1 MATTAPASPPT
12 EREMPAFTGSTRR
25 KSLWNR
31 HGAAYLMCAPTVIL
45 FLVFMA
51 FPIGFVLYTSTLDW
65 NGIESAMQAPFT
77 GLDNYQRL
85 VQDDLWWS
93 AVKNTL
99 LYALIKILVELP
111 LALLLAVVLNSGI
124 RGVVG
129 FRTIGFIPV
138 VTSIA
143 VVSLAFTFF
152 FSPLPGAPFN
162 EFLVNLGIIDRP
174 IAFLGERETAFWTVT
189 GIAIWHDLGINMVFF
204 LAALQTVPRDL
215 YDAAM
220 VDGAN
225 ARQKF
230 LHIDIPVI
238 RPLTAVIVTLSLAG
252 SLKVFDYFSVL
263 TGGGPGF
270 STTTMV
276 LYMFR
281 YTSFGG
287 GGLAGATSQPEV
299 GYGSAVAIGLGL
311 IVFAVVLFQQWINQ
325 IQERRA
331 R

>member
-1 MATTAPASPPT
+1 MA
-12 EREMPAFTGSTRR
+12 RR
-25 KSLWNR
+25 KSAWAQHR
-31 HGAAYLMCAPTVIL
+31 VAYLMCLPTIVL

-51 FPIGFVLYTSTLDW
+51 FPIVYVFYTSLLDW
-65 NGIESAMQAPFT
+65 NGIQSAFSAPFV
-77 GLDNYQRL
+77 GLDNYERL
-85 VQDDLWWS
+85 LRDEFWWR
-93 AVKNTL
+93 AVRNTI
-99 LYALIKILVELP
+99 LYAGIKILVELP
-111 LALLLAVVLNSGI
+111 LALILAVVLNSGI
-124 RGVVG
+124 RGVVT

-138 VTSIA
+138 ITSIA

-162 EFLVNLGIIDRP
+162 ELLVNLGIIDRP

-215 YDAAM
+215 YDAAA
-220 VDGAN
+220 VDGAS
-225 ARQKF
+225 ARQRF
-230 LHIDIPVI
+230 LHIDVPVI

-311 IVFAVVLFQQWINQ
+311 IILAVVLFQQWINRLQ
-325 IQERRA
+325 DRRA
-331 R
+331 Q

>member
-1 MATTAPASPPT
+1 MATQAPA
-12 EREMPAFTGSTRR
+12 ERAGGNLVSEAAGTKG
-25 KSLWNR
+25 KSFWER
-31 HGAAYLMCAPTVIL
+31 HGPAYLMCMPTIVL

-51 FPIGFVLYTSTLDW
+51 FPIGYVLYTSTLDW
-65 NGIESAMQAPFT
+65 NGIESALKAPFV
-77 GLDNYQRL
+77 GLDNYERL
-85 VQDDLWWS
+85 VRDELWWR
-93 AVKNTL
+93 AVRNTL
-99 LYALIKILVELP
+99 LYAAIKIVVELP

-124 RGVVG
+124 RYVVV

-138 VTSIA
+138 ITSIA

-162 EFLVNLGIIDRP
+162 EMLVNLGILERP
-174 IAFLGERETAFWTVT
+174 IAFLGERATAFWTVT

-204 LAALQTVPRDL
+204 LAALQTVPKEL
-215 YDAAM
+215 YEAAK

-225 ARQKF
+225 ARQRF
-230 LHIDIPVI
+230 LHIDVPVI
-238 RPLTAVIVTLSLAG
+238 RPLTAVIITLSLAG

-311 IVFAVVLFQQWINQ
+311 IIFAVVLLQQYVNRLQ
-325 IQERRA
+325 DRRA
-331 R
+331 Q

>member
-1 MATTAPASPPT
+1 MATTAPAGRAGDHLLT
-12 EREMPAFTGSTRR
+12 EAVGSKG
-25 KSLWNR
+25 KSFWQR
-31 HGAAYLMCAPTVIL
+31 HGAAYVMCSPTIVL
-45 FLVFMA
+45 FLVFLA
-51 FPIGFVLYTSTLDW
+51 FPIFYVFYTSLLNW
-65 NGIESAMQAPFT
+65 NGIQSAFAAPFV
-77 GLDNYQRL
+77 GFDNYQRL
-85 VQDDLWWS
+85 VRDEFWWQ
-93 AVKNTL
+93 AVRNTL
-99 LYALIKILVELP
+99 LYAGIKITVELP

-124 RGVVG
+124 RGVVA

-138 VTSIA
+138 ITSIA
-143 VVSLAFTFF
+143 VISLAFTFF

-189 GIAIWHDLGINMVFF
+189 AIAVWHDVGINMVFF
-204 LAALQTVPRDL
+204 LAALQTVPKDL
-215 YDAAM
+215 YEAAK

-225 ARQKF
+225 ARQRF
-230 LHIDIPVI
+230 LHIDVPVI
-238 RPLTAVIVTLSLAG
+238 RPLTAMIITLSLAG
-252 SLKVFDYFSVL
+252 SLRVFDYFSIL

-287 GGLAGATSQPEV
+287 GGLSGMSTQPEV

-311 IVFAVVLFQQWINQ
+311 IILAVVLFQQWINQ
-325 IQERRA
+325 LQDRRA

>member
-1 MATTAPASPPT
+1 MCVPT
-12 EREMPAFTGSTRR
+12 I
-25 KSLWNR
+25 
-31 HGAAYLMCAPTVIL
+31 IL
-45 FLVFMA
+45 FIVFMA
-51 FPIGFVLYTSTLDW
+51 FPIGYVFYTSLLKW
-65 NGIESAMQAPFT
+65 NGIQGVLEAQFI
-77 GLDNYQRL
+77 GFDNYSRL
-85 VQDDLWWS
+85 FQDTLWWQ
-93 AVKNTL
+93 AVRNTL
-99 LYALIKILVELP
+99 LYAIIKILVELP
-111 LALLLAVVLNSGI
+111 LALILAVVLNSGI
-124 RGVVG
+124 RGVVA

-138 VTSIA
+138 ITSIA

-162 EFLVNLGIIDRP
+162 EFLLNIGILDRP
-174 IAFLGERETAFWTVT
+174 IAFLGERATAFWTVT
-189 GIAIWHDLGINMVFF
+189 AIAIWHDLGINMVFF

-215 YDAAM
+215 YEAAK

-225 ARQKF
+225 ARQRF
-230 LHIDIPVI
+230 LHIDVPVI
-238 RPLTAVIVTLSLAG
+238 RPLTAVIITLSLAG
-252 SLKVFDYFSVL
+252 SLRVFDYFAVL

-287 GGLAGATSQPEV
+287 GGLSGATSQPEV

-311 IVFAVVLFQQWINQ
+311 IIFAVVLFQQWINA

>member
-1 MATTAPASPPT
+1 MTTVPRSNVPDTVA
-12 EREMPAFTGSTRR
+12 GRR
-25 KSLWNR
+25 GKSFWQR
-31 HGAAYLMCAPTVIL
+31 HGMAYLMCVPTVIL

-51 FPIGFVLYTSTLDW
+51 FPVGYVLYTSLLKW
-65 NGIESAMQAPFT
+65 NGIQSVLDAQFL
-77 GLDNYQRL
+77 GLDNYSRL
-85 VQDDLWWS
+85 VQDPLWWQ
-93 AVKNTL
+93 AVRNTL
-99 LYALIKILVELP
+99 LYAVIKIVVELP
-111 LALLLAVVLNSGI
+111 LALMLAVVLNSGI
-124 RGVVG
+124 RGVVA

-138 VTSIA
+138 ITSIA

-162 EFLVNLGIIDRP
+162 TFLVELGIIDRP
-174 IAFLGERETAFWTVT
+174 IAFLGERATAFWTVT

-215 YDAAM
+215 YDAAQ
-220 VDGAN
+220 VDGASV
-225 ARQKF
+225 RQRF
-230 LHIDIPVI
+230 LHIEVPVI

-252 SLKVFDYFSVL
+252 SLKVFDYFAVL

-311 IVFAVVLFQQWINQ
+311 IILAVVLFQQWINRLQ
-325 IQERRA
+325 DKRA
-331 R
+331 G

>member
-1 MATTAPASPPT
+1 MATTTAAAAAEDQALAPSA
-12 EREMPAFTGSTRR
+12 GTRG
-25 KSLWNR
+25 KSLWQR
-31 HGAAYLMCAPTVIL
+31 HGPAYLMCAPTIIL

-51 FPIGFVLYTSTLDW
+51 FPILYVIYTSSLDW
-65 NGIESAMQAPFT
+65 NGIESPLDAGFV
-77 GLDNYQRL
+77 GIDNYTRL
-85 VQDDLWWS
+85 VQDDLWWR
-93 AVKNTL
+93 AVWHTL
-99 LYALIKILVELP
+99 LYAIIKILVELP
-111 LALLLAVVLNSGI
+111 LALILAVILNSGI
-124 RGVVG
+124 RGMVI

-138 VTSIA
+138 ITSIA

-162 EFLVNLGIIDRP
+162 TMLINLGILDKP
-174 IAFLGERETAFWTVT
+174 LAFLGEQATAFWTVT

-215 YDAAM
+215 YDAAA

-225 ARQKF
+225 ARQRF
-230 LHIDIPVI
+230 LHIDVPVI
-238 RPLTAVIVTLSLAG
+238 RPLTAMIVTLSLAG

-311 IVFAVVLFQQWINQ
+311 IILAVVLFQQWINA

>member
-1 MATTAPASPPT
+1 MVTQAPASRAGET
-12 EREMPAFTGSTRR
+12 LVSEAAGTKG
-25 KSLWNR
+25 KSLWAR
-31 HGAAYLMCAPTVIL
+31 HGAAYLMCMPTILL

-51 FPIGFVLYTSTLDW
+51 FPIGYVLYTSTLDW
-65 NGIESAMQAPFT
+65 NGIESAFKAPFV

-85 VQDDLWWS
+85 VQDDLWWR
-93 AVKNTL
+93 AVRNTL
-99 LYALIKILVELP
+99 LYAAIKIVVELP

-124 RGVVG
+124 RGVVI

-138 VTSIA
+138 ITSIA

-162 EFLVNLGIIDRP
+162 EILVNLGILDRP
-174 IAFLGERETAFWTVT
+174 IAFLGERATAFWTVT

-204 LAALQTVPRDL
+204 LAALQTVPKEL
-215 YDAAM
+215 YEAAK

-225 ARQKF
+225 ARQRF
-230 LHIDIPVI
+230 LHIDVPVI
-238 RPLTAVIVTLSLAG
+238 RPLTAVIITLSLAG

-311 IVFAVVLFQQWINQ
+311 IIFGVVLMQQYVNRLQ
-325 IQERRA
+325 DRRA
-331 R
+331 Q

>member
-1 MATTAPASPPT
+1 MATTAPAGRAEDHLLS
-12 EREMPAFTGSTRR
+12 EAVGSKG
-25 KSLWNR
+25 KSFWQR
-31 HGAAYLMCAPTVIL
+31 HGAAYLMCSPTILL
-45 FLVFMA
+45 FLVFLA
-51 FPIGFVLYTSTLDW
+51 FPIFYVFYTSLLNW
-65 NGIESAMQAPFT
+65 NGIQSAFAAPFI
-77 GLDNYQRL
+77 GLDNYVRL
-85 VQDDLWWS
+85 VQDEFWWR
-93 AVKNTL
+93 AVRNTI
-99 LYALIKILVELP
+99 LYAAIKIVVELP
-111 LALLLAVVLNSGI
+111 VALLLAVVLNSGI
-124 RGVVG
+124 RGVVA

-138 VTSIA
+138 ITSIA

-189 GIAIWHDLGINMVFF
+189 AIAIWHDVGINMVFF
-204 LAALQTVPRDL
+204 LAALQTVPKDL
-215 YDAAM
+215 YEAAK

-225 ARQKF
+225 ARQRF
-230 LHIDIPVI
+230 LHIDVPVI
-238 RPLTAVIVTLSLAG
+238 RPLTAIIITLSLAG
-252 SLKVFDYFSVL
+252 SLRVFDYFSIL

-287 GGLAGATSQPEV
+287 GGLTGVQTQPEV

-311 IVFAVVLFQQWINQ
+311 IILAVVIFQQWINQ
-325 IQERRA
+325 LQDRRA

>member
-1 MATTAPASPPT
+1 MTTVPRSDVPDTVA
-12 EREMPAFTGSTRR
+12 GRR
-25 KSLWNR
+25 GKSFWKR
-31 HGAAYLMCAPTVIL
+31 HGMAYLMCVPTVIL

-51 FPIGFVLYTSTLDW
+51 FPVGYVLYTSLLKW
-65 NGIESAMQAPFT
+65 NGIQSVLDAQFI
-77 GLDNYQRL
+77 GFDNYSRL
-85 VQDDLWWS
+85 VQDSLWWG
-93 AVKNTL
+93 AVRNTL
-99 LYALIKILVELP
+99 LYATIKIVVELP
-111 LALLLAVVLNSGI
+111 LALMLAVVLNSGI
-124 RGVVG
+124 RGVVA

-138 VTSIA
+138 ITSIA

-162 EFLVNLGIIDRP
+162 TFLVELGIIDRP
-174 IAFLGERETAFWTVT
+174 IAFLGERSTAFWTVT

-215 YDAAM
+215 YDAAQ
-220 VDGAN
+220 VDGASV
-225 ARQKF
+225 RQRF
-230 LHIDIPVI
+230 LHIEVPVI

-252 SLKVFDYFSVL
+252 SLKVFDYFAVL

-311 IVFAVVLFQQWINQ
+311 IILAVVLFQQWINRLQ
-325 IQERRA
+325 DKRA
-331 R
+331 G

>member
-1 MATTAPASPPT
+1 
-12 EREMPAFTGSTRR
+12 
-25 KSLWNR
+25 
-31 HGAAYLMCAPTVIL
+31 MCAPTIVL

-51 FPIGFVLYTSTLDW
+51 FPIGYVLYTSTLDW
-65 NGIESAMQAPFT
+65 NGIESPLKAGFV
-77 GLDNYQRL
+77 GLENYQRL
-85 VQDDLWWS
+85 VQDDLWWG

-99 LYALIKILVELP
+99 LYATIKIVVELP

-124 RGVVG
+124 RGVVV

-138 VTSIA
+138 ITSIA

-152 FSPLPGAPFN
+152 FSPLPGAPFT
-162 EFLVNLGIIDRP
+162 EFLVNLGILDRP
-174 IAFLGERETAFWTVT
+174 IAFLGERATAFWTVT

-204 LAALQTVPRDL
+204 LAALQTVPKDL
-215 YDAAM
+215 YDAAQ

-225 ARQKF
+225 ARQRF
-230 LHIDIPVI
+230 LHIDVPVI

-311 IVFAVVLFQQWINQ
+311 IIFAVVLFQQWVNS

-331 R
+331 Q

>member
-1 MATTAPASPPT
+1 VAGGA
-12 EREMPAFTGSTRR
+12 G
-25 KSLWNR
+25 KSFWAR
-31 HGAAYLMCAPTVIL
+31 HGAAYLMCLPTVIL
-45 FLVFMA
+45 FLIFMA
-51 FPIGFVLYTSTLDW
+51 FPIGYVLYTSMLDW
-65 NGIESAMQAPFT
+65 NGIESAFTAPFV
-77 GLDNYQRL
+77 GLDNYERL
-85 VQDDLWWS
+85 VQDSFWWR
-93 AVKNTL
+93 AVWNTI
-99 LYALIKILVELP
+99 LYAVIKIVVELP
-111 LALLLAVVLNSGI
+111 LALIIAVVLNSGI
-124 RGVVG
+124 RGVVW

-138 VTSIA
+138 ITSIA

-162 EFLVNLGIIDRP
+162 EFLVNLGIIDKP

-189 GIAIWHDLGINMVFF
+189 SIAIWHDLGINMVFF

-215 YDAAM
+215 YDAAA
-220 VDGAN
+220 VDGASV
-225 ARQKF
+225 RQRF
-230 LHIDIPVI
+230 LHIEVPVI

-311 IVFAVVLFQQWINQ
+311 IILGVVLFQQWINSLQ
-325 IQERRA
+325 DRRA

>member
-1 MATTAPASPPT
+1 MAASTPV
-12 EREMPAFTGSTRR
+12 STPIPGEFDRIAGTR
-25 KSLWNR
+25 GKSVWQQ
-31 HGAAYLMCAPTVIL
+31 HGAAYLMCAPTIVL
-45 FLVFMA
+45 FLIFML
-51 FPIGFVLYTSTLDW
+51 FPIGYVLYTSTLDW
-65 NGIESAMQAPFT
+65 NGIESPLNAGFV
-77 GLDNYQRL
+77 GLDNYTRL
-85 VQDDLWWS
+85 FQDDLWWR
-93 AVKNTL
+93 AVWNTL
-99 LYALIKILVELP
+99 LYAGIKILIELP
-111 LALLLAVVLNSGI
+111 LALILAVVLNSGI
-124 RGVVG
+124 RGVVV
-129 FRTIGFIPV
+129 FRTIGFLPV
-138 VTSIA
+138 ITSIA

-162 EFLVNLGIIDRP
+162 TLLLDLGILEKP
-174 IAFLGERETAFWTVT
+174 IAFLGERATAFWTVT

-225 ARQKF
+225 ARQRF
-230 LHIDIPVI
+230 LHIDVPVI
-238 RPLTAVIVTLSLAG
+238 RPLTAMIVTLSLAG

-287 GGLAGATSQPEV
+287 GGLSGATSQPEV

-311 IVFAVVLFQQWINQ
+311 IIMAVIVIQQWINSL
-325 IQERRA
+325 QERRA
-331 R
+331 N

>member
-1 MATTAPASPPT
+1 M
-12 EREMPAFTGSTRR
+12 
-25 KSLWNR
+25 
-31 HGAAYLMCAPTVIL
+31 AYLMCLPTVIL

-51 FPIGFVLYTSTLDW
+51 FPIGYVLYTSMLDW
-65 NGIESAMQAPFT
+65 NGIESALSAPFV
-77 GLDNYQRL
+77 GLDNYERL
-85 VQDDLWWS
+85 IQDEFWWR
-93 AVKNTL
+93 AVWNTI

-111 LALLLAVVLNSGI
+111 LALILAVVLNSGI
-124 RGVVG
+124 KGMVT

-138 VTSIA
+138 ITSIA
-143 VVSLAFTFF
+143 VVSLAFSFF

-162 EFLVNLGIIDRP
+162 EFLINLGIIDRP

-189 GIAIWHDLGINMVFF
+189 SIAIWHDLGINMVFF

-215 YDAAM
+215 YDAAA
-220 VDGAN
+220 VDGAS
-225 ARQKF
+225 ARQRF
-230 LHIDIPVI
+230 LQIEVPVI

-287 GGLAGATSQPEV
+287 GGLSGATSQPEV

-311 IVFAVVLFQQWINQ
+311 IILAVVLFQQWINQ
-325 IQERRA
+325 LQDRRA

>member
-1 MATTAPASPPT
+1 MTTKPVSDIPVAVA
-12 EREMPAFTGSTRR
+12 GSRG
-25 KSLWNR
+25 KSFWQR
-31 HGAAYLMCAPTVIL
+31 HGMAYLMCVPTIVL
-45 FLVFMA
+45 FFVFMA
-51 FPIGFVLYTSTLDW
+51 FPVGYVLYTSMLKW
-65 NGIESAMQAPFT
+65 NGIQSVLDAPFV
-77 GLDNYQRL
+77 GLDNYTRL
-85 VQDDLWWS
+85 VQDSLWWQ
-93 AVKNTL
+93 AVWNTI
-99 LYALIKILVELP
+99 LYALIKIVVELP
-111 LALLLAVVLNSGI
+111 LALIIAVVLNSGI
-124 RGVVG
+124 RGVVA

-138 VTSIA
+138 ITSIA

-162 EFLVNLGIIDRP
+162 TFLMELGILDRP
-174 IAFLGERETAFWTVT
+174 IAFLGERATAFWTVT
-189 GIAIWHDLGINMVFF
+189 AIAIWHDLGINMVFF

-215 YDAAM
+215 YDAAQ
-220 VDGAN
+220 VDGAS
-225 ARQKF
+225 ARERF
-230 LHIDIPVI
+230 LHIEVPVI

-252 SLKVFDYFSVL
+252 SLKVFDYFAVL

-311 IVFAVVLFQQWINQ
+311 IILAVVLLQQWINRLQ
-325 IQERRA
+325 DKRA
-331 R
+331 A

>member
-1 MATTAPASPPT
+1 MAISTPASTPT
-12 EREMPAFTGSTRR
+12 PKEFERLAGTRG
-25 KSLWNR
+25 KSFWQE
-31 HGAAYLMCAPTVIL
+31 HGAAYLMCLPTVIL

-51 FPIGFVLYTSTLDW
+51 FPIGYVIYTSMLDW
-65 NGIESAMQAPFT
+65 DGIQSPLKASFI
-77 GLDNYQRL
+77 GLDNYTRL
-85 VQDDLWWS
+85 VQDNLWWR
-93 AVKNTL
+93 AVWNTL

-111 LALLLAVVLNSGI
+111 LALILAVVLNSGI
-124 RGVVG
+124 RGKVV
-129 FRTIGFIPV
+129 FRTIGFLPV
-138 VTSIA
+138 ITSIA

-162 EFLVNLGIIDRP
+162 TFLVNLGILERP
-174 IAFLGERETAFWTVT
+174 IAFLGERSTAFWTVT

-220 VDGAN
+220 VDGAS
-225 ARQKF
+225 ARERF
-230 LHIDIPVI
+230 LHIDVPVI
-238 RPLTAVIVTLSLAG
+238 RPLTAMIITLSLAG
-252 SLKVFDYFSVL
+252 SLKVFDYFAVL

-287 GGLAGATSQPEV
+287 GGLAGATTQPEV
-299 GYGSAVAIGLGL
+299 GYGSSVAIGLGL
-311 IVFAVVLFQQWINQ
+311 IIMAVVVIQQWINRLQ
-325 IQERRA
+325 DRRA
-331 R
+331 N

>member
-1 MATTAPASPPT
+1 M
-12 EREMPAFTGSTRR
+12 
-25 KSLWNR
+25 
-31 HGAAYLMCAPTVIL
+31 AYLMCVPTIVL

-51 FPIGFVLYTSTLDW
+51 FPIGYVIYTSTLDW
-65 NGIESAMQAPFT
+65 NGIESPLSASFV
-77 GLDNYQRL
+77 GLDNYTRL
-85 VQDDLWWS
+85 FQDDLWWR
-93 AVKNTL
+93 AVWNTL
-99 LYALIKILVELP
+99 LYAGIKILVELP
-111 LALLLAVVLNSGI
+111 LALILAVVLNSGI
-124 RGVVG
+124 RGVVA

-138 VTSIA
+138 ITSIA

-162 EFLVNLGIIDRP
+162 TLMINFGILERP
-174 IAFLGERETAFWTVT
+174 IAFLGERATAFWTVT

-225 ARQKF
+225 ARQRF
-230 LHIDIPVI
+230 LHIDVPVI
-238 RPLTAVIVTLSLAG
+238 RPLTAMIITLSLAG

-287 GGLAGATSQPEV
+287 GGLSGATSQPEV

-311 IVFAVVLFQQWINQ
+311 IIMAVVVIQQWINRLQ
-325 IQERRA
+325 DRRA
-331 R
+331 A

>member
-1 MATTAPASPPT
+1 
-12 EREMPAFTGSTRR
+12 MPVSQAVTPSAGTRG
-25 KSLWNR
+25 KTLWQR
-31 HGAAYLMCAPTVIL
+31 HGMAYLMCLPTIVL

-51 FPIGFVLYTSTLDW
+51 FPIGYVIYTSGLDW
-65 NGIESAMQAPFT
+65 NGIESPLDASFV
-77 GLDNYQRL
+77 GLDNYTRL
-85 VQDDLWWS
+85 FQDDLWWR
-93 AVKNTL
+93 AVWNTL
-99 LYALIKILVELP
+99 LYAGIKILVELP
-111 LALLLAVVLNSGI
+111 LALILAVVLNSGI
-124 RGVVG
+124 RGVVA

-138 VTSIA
+138 ITSIA

-162 EFLVNLGIIDRP
+162 TLMINLGILERP
-174 IAFLGERETAFWTVT
+174 IAFLGERATAFWTVT

-225 ARQKF
+225 ARQRF
-230 LHIDIPVI
+230 LHIDVPVI
-238 RPLTAVIVTLSLAG
+238 RPLTAMIITLSLAG

-287 GGLAGATSQPEV
+287 GGLSGATSQPEV

-311 IVFAVVLFQQWINQ
+311 IIMAVVVIQQWINRLQ
-325 IQERRA
+325 DRRA
-331 R
+331 G